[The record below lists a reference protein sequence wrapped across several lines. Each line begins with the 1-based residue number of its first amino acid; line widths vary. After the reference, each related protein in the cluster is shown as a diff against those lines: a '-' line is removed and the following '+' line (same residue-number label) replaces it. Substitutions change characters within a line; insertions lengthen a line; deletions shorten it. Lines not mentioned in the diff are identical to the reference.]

1 MRKKEGI
8 LLVLVILIIV
18 LGLAGK
24 YSNILGIIQQ
34 NTEDSGGSKVIS
46 EVVVSA
52 SGEEA
57 VSPAE
62 RQVDYGQLQTL
73 SYEKAYCYQHLSEE
87 EQQIYVE
94 ILGTLN
100 DLKEEAVLSSNDV
113 DQVAKI
119 HEYVCADNP
128 ELFWVKGYQVQP
140 YEVDGK
146 TVKIKYSGLY
156 TMDKGQRKNYQI
168 AMDKVINQWLAE
180 MAQCD
185 EEYDKVKKAYDLI
198 ISNTE
203 YDASATESQ
212 NIVSVFMNGKSVCQ
226 GYAEAFQYLLKHSGI
241 QSILVSGTAYNG
253 IKTEPHAWNLVCIGG
268 NYYQFDI
275 TWGEPNYQAAEG
287 TVEKVKWDISYK
299 YFGLTDKEMY
309 NNHTVDMSMSLP
321 ECNST
326 EYNYYVKEGYYYE
339 TLDKR
344 QLKVQFME
352 AEESG
357 TGVAHLRCAN
367 SLMYKEMVTYLIED
381 SKVFYII
388 KDHTEIQYSLDEDLM
403 CISIFWEV

>member
-1 MRKKEGI
+1 M
-8 LLVLVILIIV
+8 VLVILIIV

-24 YSNILGIIQQ
+24 YSDILGIIQQ
-34 NTEDSGGSKVIS
+34 NTDDSRGSKVIS
-46 EVVVSA
+46 EVVVPTSGDSEVSSIA
-52 SGEEA
+52 SKVHYE
-57 VSPAE
+57 
-62 RQVDYGQLQTL
+62 QLQAL
-73 SYEKAYCYQHLSEE
+73 AYQQAYRYQLLNEE

-94 ILGTLN
+94 ILGALN
-100 DLKEEAVLSSNDV
+100 DLEEDVVLSSNDV
-113 DQVAKI
+113 EQVVKI
-119 HEYVCADNP
+119 HEYVCEDNP

-140 YEVDGK
+140 YEVSGK

-156 TMDKGQRKNYQI
+156 TMNKGQRKNYQL
-168 AMDKVINQWLAE
+168 AMEKVIDEWLAE
-180 MAQCD
+180 IAQCS

-203 YDASATESQ
+203 YDASATENQ
-212 NIVSVFMNGKSVCQ
+212 NIASVFLNGKSVCQ
-226 GYAEAFQYLLKHSGI
+226 GYAEAFQYLLKHSGV
-241 QSILVSGTAYNG
+241 QSILVSGTANNG
-253 IKTEPHAWNLVCIGG
+253 TKTEPHAWNLVCIGG
-268 NYYQFDI
+268 KYYQFDV

-287 TVEKVKWDISYK
+287 TAEKVKWDISYK

-309 NNHTVDMSMSLP
+309 NNHTVDMSMTLP